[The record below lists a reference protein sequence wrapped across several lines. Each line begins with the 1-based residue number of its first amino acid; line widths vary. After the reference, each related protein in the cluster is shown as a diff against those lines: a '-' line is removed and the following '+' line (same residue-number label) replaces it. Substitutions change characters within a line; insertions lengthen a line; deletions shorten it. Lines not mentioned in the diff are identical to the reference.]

1 MITAPFVYWK
11 LDNDIPSARFL
22 TEDEKPQAME
32 RLRANQTGTGNRA
45 FKIKHVVEA
54 GLEPKTYLWIGMA
67 MLLNI
72 GASVTNVFGP
82 LILNGLGF
90 NKYDATLMNMPFGA
104 LQLIVILVAS
114 YLAQKARVKGVILAG
129 FMIPV
134 VAGLA
139 ILYAVPRSDSKR
151 TQGTLL
157 AGYYLLAFLFGGNP
171 LIVTWIVG
179 NTAGT
184 TKKSIV
190 MSLFNAATSAGNIVG
205 PLLFSAKDAPT
216 YLPGLRACLGIFVA
230 LVAIVLIQWGDLVIL
245 NVMQE
250 RRRVR
255 NGKPAKMVDRSMQD
269 HYGGDDADAEADEGL
284 GDNAFLDLTDREND
298 EFVYIY

>member
-1 MITAPFVYWK
+1 MGLVTVITAPFVYWK

-171 LIVTWIVG
+171 LIVTWIVDR
-179 NTAGT
+179 
-184 TKKSIV
+184 KSV
-190 MSLFNAATSAGNIVG
+190 V
-205 PLLFSAKDAPT
+205 
-216 YLPGLRACLGIFVA
+216 
-230 LVAIVLIQWGDLVIL
+230 
-245 NVMQE
+245 
-250 RRRVR
+250 
-255 NGKPAKMVDRSMQD
+255 
-269 HYGGDDADAEADEGL
+269 
-284 GDNAFLDLTDREND
+284 
-298 EFVYIY
+298 